1 MTVSQLSITE
11 SLVGVVELI
20 EGHTYPAAAA
30 IDAGCSIY
38 LDSNGK
44 WAKADHDA
52 GYGVRA
58 VATYTAAIA
67 NAPLQ
72 GMRKGVLDI
81 GNALSGVAY
90 GAKLYLSSTPGK
102 IDDGITADEEE
113 IGQCVPA
120 WDATT
125 ADKLLRVDL

>member
-1 MTVSQLSITE
+1 MANQLSITE
-11 SLVGVVELI
+11 SLVGVVEKT
-20 EGHTYPAAAA
+20 EVHTYPAAAA

-38 LDSNGK
+38 LNTDGK

-52 GYGVRA
+52 GTGVRA
-58 VATYTAAIA
+58 VATYTAHIA
-67 NAPLQ
+67 NASLE

-90 GAKLYLSSTPGK
+90 GASLYLSSTAGK
-102 IDDGITADEEE
+102 IDDAITADEEE

>member
-1 MTVSQLSITE
+1 MANQLSITE
-11 SLVGVVELI
+11 SDVAVVEMI

-38 LDSNGK
+38 LNSSGD

-52 GYGVRA
+52 GTGVDA
-58 VATYTAAIA
+58 VAAYTAPLA

-72 GMRKGVLDI
+72 GMRKGVLDV
-81 GNALSGVAY
+81 GDALSGVDY
-90 GAKLYLSSTPGK
+90 GASLYLSSTAGK
-102 IDDGITADEEE
+102 IDDALTADEEV
-113 IGQCVPA
+113 IGDCVPA
-120 WDATT
+120 WSHTT